1 MKTLLALIFIAAC
14 AATASAQSY
23 SAQSEPVRA
32 IQRRPAEVAQ
42 PPVATGALPRATR
55 GNPLQMV
62 NPSAAAK
69 YYGPPEETVM
79 PAPYTSTA
87 FQRQREQPE
96 YSGVILLGWRW

>member
-1 MKTLLALIFIAAC
+1 MKTFLALFFVAGC
-14 AATASAQSY
+14 VATASAQSY
-23 SAQSEPVRA
+23 TAQSAPVRA
-32 IQRRPAEVAQ
+32 IQRRPAAVAQ
-42 PPVATGALPRATR
+42 APVATGALPRAAR

-62 NPSAAAK
+62 NPFAPAK

-79 PAPYTSTA
+79 PAPYTSVA